1 MGEATRYRCVAC
13 AKRLF
18 GEDAPT
24 EIPDEPEIVVSRA
37 SVPVI
42 ERRSADFVTPAQL
55 VPDFRQRQTGEPD

>member
-24 EIPDEPEIVVSRA
+24 EIPDEPGSGEPQPSA
-37 SVPVI
+37 PVMVT
-42 ERRSADFVTPAQL
+42 RSADFVTPAQL
-55 VPDFRQRQTGEPD
+55 VPDFRQRQTGEPE